1 MTATAAPLAKSRI
14 GLKNMVI
21 APLTSDTEAGVTYG
35 QLQLVAGSIEASIT
49 PENNDPDV
57 QYADDVEWDVVYPD
71 PEITFNTTLVDLP
84 LSLQQQILGNALDK
98 NGVLIK
104 KATDE
109 PGYFAVG
116 FQSEKS
122 NHKYRYVWLY
132 KVRARPI
139 TENFGTKEGST
150 INRQTQEVEWTA
162 VPRIYDGQY
171 QAVAD
176 EGENDFTAEDGATFL
191 SSVYEADFS
200 ASTGG

>member
-104 KATDE
+104 TATDE